1 MAKKPYK
8 WITEERLRIL
18 KEEVELYPAK
28 RSLNKAFQVVA
39 QRLNITSG
47 AVSYAYRGLLK
58 HYGYIPELTP
68 VYKLVKKQK
77 SVKEKLPRKQRAK
90 KTTCNVC
97 SVNLT
102 EENRCKTTA
111 VLCKPC
117 YNAKSREYRKKNNA
131 KHYEFMKKWRE
142 KNKDKVREMHYRY
155 LTKNFGSVS
164 EYGKQYHKDKIQN
177 LSDGYIKMLIAKDLG
192 KGARNDIPQELIDL
206 QRNKVLLIRK
216 IKQSNVQN

>member
-18 KEEVELYPAK
+18 KEEVELHPTQ
-28 RSLNKAFQVVA
+28 RSLNEAFQVVA
-39 QRLNITSG
+39 QRLNVTST
-47 AVSYAYRGLLK
+47 AVFYAYRGLLK
-58 HYGYIPELTP
+58 HYGHIPTLTP
-68 VYKLVKKQK
+68 GYEKIKKPK
-77 SVKEKLPRKQRAK
+77 SVKVPRKQRAK
-90 KTTCNVC
+90 KTTCNTC
-97 SVNLT
+97 SVSLT

-117 YNAKSREYRKKNNA
+117 YNAKMREYRKKNNA
-131 KHYEFMKKWRE
+131 KHYEFMKSWRA
-142 KNKDKVREMHYRY
+142 KNKDKVREMHYKY

-164 EYGKQYHKDKIQN
+164 EYGRQYHKDKMQN
-177 LSDGYIKMLIAKDLG
+177 LTDGYIKMLIAKDLG